1 MHMEGDQHLHSHPNA
16 EGCSHSDFAKSKD
29 EIIKLLSP
37 GPRAYP
43 DRISSIYNGPDNV
56 FNKIYSVWTNT
67 G

>member
-1 MHMEGDQHLHSHPNA
+1 MEGDQQLHSHPNA
-16 EGCSHSDFAKSKD
+16 EGCGHSEFSKTKK

-43 DRISSIYNGPDNV
+43 DRISRIYNGPENV
-56 FNKIYSVWTNT
+56 FNKIYKVWSNT